1 MSSSDSTSSFC
12 FDLIDTER
20 IIMFSFDWPLPEPV
34 QILTGNTVHCEKVAC
49 YISAKKETHLDEVTA
64 CDWLK
69 QWNEYASKCKR
80 MCVLSFIR

>member
-20 IIMFSFDWPLPEPV
+20 IIMFSFDWPLAEPV
-34 QILTGNTVHCEKVAC
+34 QILTEVAC

-69 QWNEYASKCKR
+69 QWNDASKCKR
-80 MCVLSFIR
+80 MCGFTIKRICFKFL